1 VKPDPSAF
9 SELAASVVARYRAL
23 VARGRIEA
31 DPAQAELA
39 QGLDALAAQLA
50 GYRPARRPGTLGR
63 LIGAKP
69 SEPPRGLYVHGAVG
83 RGKTFLM
90 DLFFETAPVA
100 AKRRVHFHAFMADVH
115 ARIHRWR
122 QMRKRGEVLGDD
134 PIAPVA
140 AALATEAALLCFDE
154 FSVRDIADAMI
165 LARLFGAL
173 FGADVVVVATS
184 NVAPDDLYKDGLNR
198 ALFLP
203 FLDLLRERMAVVELG
218 ARMDYRLQKLARA
231 PVYYRPD
238 DSQADAAMDAAYLRL
253 TGQARG
259 APCELPLLGR
269 LVDVPQ
275 AVGGVARFGF
285 DDLCRR
291 PLGASDFLALAQHF
305 HTIFIDHIP
314 VLREAERNEAKRFIT
329 LIDTLYDRRVKLV
342 ASAAAE
348 PDALYQ
354 GQTGAEAFEFAR
366 AASRLIEMRS
376 LDYLAAPHGGDAGA
390 SSGDLGGL
398 IDT

>member
-1 VKPDPSAF
+1 MPDPD
-9 SELAASVVARYRAL
+9 ASFDPATVAARYRRL
-23 VARGRIEA
+23 VSEGRIEA

-39 QGLDALAAQLA
+39 ERFDALAAELA
-50 GYRPARRPGTLGR
+50 GYRLARRPGAFGR
-63 LIGAKP
+63 LIGARP
-69 SEPPRGLYVHGAVG
+69 PEPPRGLYVYGAVG

-90 DLFFETAPVA
+90 DLFFETARVA

-115 ARIHRWR
+115 ARIHQWR
-122 QMRKRGEVLGDD
+122 QMRKRGEILGDD

-140 AALATEAALLCFDE
+140 AALASEAALLCFDE

-165 LARLFGAL
+165 LARLFREL
-173 FGADVVVVATS
+173 FAAGVVVVATS
-184 NVAPDDLYKDGLNR
+184 NVAPDDLYEDGLNR

-203 FLDLLRERMAVVELG
+203 FLGLLRERMAVVELG
-218 ARMDYRLQKLARA
+218 ARTDYRLQKLARA
-231 PVYYRPD
+231 PVYYCPD
-238 DSQADAAMDAAYLRL
+238 DAAADAAMDAAFLRL
-253 TGQARG
+253 TGQPAG
-259 APCELPLLGR
+259 APRELPLLGR
-269 LVDVPQ
+269 TVEVPQ
-275 AVGGVARFGF
+275 AVDGVARFDF

-291 PLGASDFLALAQHF
+291 PLGSADFLALAQHF
-305 HTIFIDHIP
+305 HTILIDHIP
-314 VLREAERNEAKRFIT
+314 VLPEAERNAAKRFIT
-329 LIDTLYDRRVKLV
+329 LVDALYDRRVKLV

-354 GQTGAEAFEFAR
+354 GRSGAEAFEFAR

-376 LDYLAAPHGGDAGA
+376 LDYLGAPHGAGSGG